1 MRHSDVVTFSLS
13 LSLSLFFFFFFM
25 WFMEYT
31 VAFLFS
37 LDDL

>member
-1 MRHSDVVTFSLS
+1 MKHSDVVTFSLS
-13 LSLSLFFFFFFM
+13 LSLSLFFFFFM